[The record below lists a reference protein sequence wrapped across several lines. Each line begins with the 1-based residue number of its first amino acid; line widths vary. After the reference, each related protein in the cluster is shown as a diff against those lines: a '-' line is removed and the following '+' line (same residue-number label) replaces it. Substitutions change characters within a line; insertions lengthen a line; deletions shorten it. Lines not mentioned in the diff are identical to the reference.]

1 MLLRMTLLK
10 PYWMNLCTFTIC
22 LSSSVGTPKRNSIQS
37 TQGQV
42 IVLVADSVSVVSSR
56 VACYVSELYF
66 VSYYLYFSS
75 FFITLEFVISGGAL
89 HFLSPIF
96 FPDYCTGCTFQSF
109 ILSTCYQLDDAHIFE
124 NVLRSIITNKKV
136 H

>member
-22 LSSSVGTPKRNSIQS
+22 LSSSVWTPKRNSIQS

-56 VACYVSELYF
+56 LLCVRALFCFLLFVFLFFLYHFGVRYQWWCASFLVSDFFSRLLHGMYISIIHF
-66 VSYYLYFSS
+66 VHL
-75 FFITLEFVISGGAL
+75 
-89 HFLSPIF
+89 LSVRW
-96 FPDYCTGCTFQSF
+96 C
-109 ILSTCYQLDDAHIFE
+109 AHI
-124 NVLRSIITNKKV
+124 RKCTPQHYHKQKI

>member
-22 LSSSVGTPKRNSIQS
+22 LSSSVWTPKRNSIQS

-56 VACYVSELYF
+56 LLCVRALFCFLLVVFLFFLYHLGVRYQWWCASFLVSD
-66 VSYYLYFSS
+66 
-75 FFITLEFVISGGAL
+75 
-89 HFLSPIF
+89 F

-109 ILSTCYQLDDAHIFE
+109 ILSTCYQWDDAHIFE